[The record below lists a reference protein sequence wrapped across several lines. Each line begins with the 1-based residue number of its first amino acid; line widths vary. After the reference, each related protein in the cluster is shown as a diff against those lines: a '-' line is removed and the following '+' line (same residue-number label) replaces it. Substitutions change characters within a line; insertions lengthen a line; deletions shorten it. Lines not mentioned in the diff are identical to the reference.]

1 VHCRLFRCTV
11 KRSEV
16 SSSYFTLFQE
26 IPMALYAP
34 PSGSIEATRQRIVE
48 LVGTGPSARRAPASL
63 DDAPVV
69 LALQLQAIDN
79 FVEMIRLRTELADRD
94 RRIAT
99 LRVGLRTWRE
109 RTGLEEAGRRSDASE
124 ARDREREII
133 SLLHQQM
140 QVADAATA
148 ELERI
153 RALPWWRR
161 LKG

>member
-1 VHCRLFRCTV
+1 
-11 KRSEV
+11 
-16 SSSYFTLFQE
+16 
-26 IPMALYAP
+26 MALHAASP
-34 PSGSIEATRQRIVE
+34 GSIEATRQRIVE

-69 LALQLQAIDN
+69 LGLQLQAIDT

-109 RTGLEEAGRRSDASE
+109 RAGLEQAGRRSDAVE

-140 QVADAATA
+140 QVADAVTG

-161 LKG
+161 VRG

>member
-1 VHCRLFRCTV
+1 MAVHA
-11 KRSEV
+11 S
-16 SSSYFTLFQE
+16 
-26 IPMALYAP
+26 P
-34 PSGSIEATRQRIVE
+34 PGSIEATRQRIVE
-48 LVGTGPSARRAPASL
+48 LVGSGPSARRAPAEL
-63 DDAPVV
+63 DDTPVV
-69 LALQLQAIDN
+69 LALQLQAIDT

-99 LRVGLRTWRE
+99 LRTGLRTWRE
-109 RTGLEEAGRRSDASE
+109 RAGLEEAGRRADAVE
-124 ARDREREII
+124 AREREREII

-161 LKG
+161 LRG

>member
-1 VHCRLFRCTV
+1 
-11 KRSEV
+11 
-16 SSSYFTLFQE
+16 
-26 IPMALYAP
+26 MAMHAAP
-34 PSGSIEATRQRIVE
+34 PGSIEATRKRIVE
-48 LVGTGPSARRAPASL
+48 LVGTGPSARRAPVPL
-63 DDAPVV
+63 DDTPVV
-69 LALQLQAIDN
+69 LALQLQAIDT

-109 RTGLEEAGRRSDASE
+109 RAGLEQAGRRSDATE

-161 LKG
+161 LRG

>member
-1 VHCRLFRCTV
+1 
-11 KRSEV
+11 
-16 SSSYFTLFQE
+16 
-26 IPMALYAP
+26 
-34 PSGSIEATRQRIVE
+34 
-48 LVGTGPSARRAPASL
+48 
-63 DDAPVV
+63 V
-69 LALQLQAIDN
+69 LALQLQAIDS

-109 RTGLEEAGRRSDASE
+109 RAGLAEAGRRGDAVE

-153 RALPWWRR
+153 RGLPWWRR
-161 LKG
+161 LRG

>member
-1 VHCRLFRCTV
+1 
-11 KRSEV
+11 
-16 SSSYFTLFQE
+16 
-26 IPMALYAP
+26 MALHAP
-34 PSGSIEATRQRIVE
+34 PSGSIEATRNRIVE
-48 LVGTGPSARRAPASL
+48 LVGTGSGARRPAAEPE
-63 DDAPVV
+63 DTPVV

-109 RTGLEEAGRRSDASE
+109 RAGLELVGRRGDATE
-124 ARDREREII
+124 AREREREII

-153 RALPWWRR
+153 RARPWWRR
-161 LKG
+161 FVG

>member
-1 VHCRLFRCTV
+1 MAVHV
-11 KRSEV
+11 
-16 SSSYFTLFQE
+16 
-26 IPMALYAP
+26 AP
-34 PSGSIEATRQRIVE
+34 SASIDATRERIVE
-48 LVGTGPSARRAPASL
+48 LVGTGPGARRAPATDDTSTVLSL
-63 DDAPVV
+63 
-69 LALQLQAIDN
+69 QMQAIDT

-109 RTGLEEAGRRSDASE
+109 RAGLAEAGRRGDAVE

-140 QVADAATA
+140 QVADSATA

-153 RALPWWRR
+153 RSRRWWRR
-161 LKG
+161 LLG

>member
-1 VHCRLFRCTV
+1 
-11 KRSEV
+11 
-16 SSSYFTLFQE
+16 
-26 IPMALYAP
+26 MALHAAP
-34 PSGSIEATRQRIVE
+34 PTSIDATSEQIVE
-48 LVGTGPSARRAPASL
+48 LVGRGQSARRSTARL
-63 DDAPVV
+63 DETPIV
-69 LALQLQAIDN
+69 LALQLQAIDT
-79 FVEMIRLRTELADRD
+79 FVEMVRVRTELADRD

-99 LRVGLRTWRE
+99 LTVGLRTWRE
-109 RTGLEEAGRRSDASE
+109 RAGVEQADRRRDASE

-161 LKG
+161 LRG

>member
-1 VHCRLFRCTV
+1 
-11 KRSEV
+11 
-16 SSSYFTLFQE
+16 
-26 IPMALYAP
+26 MALHAP
-34 PSGSIEATRQRIVE
+34 PSGSVEDTRKRIVE

-69 LALQLQAIDN
+69 LALQLQAIDT

-109 RTGLEEAGRRSDASE
+109 RAGLEQAGRRTDADE
-124 ARDREREII
+124 ARAREREII
-133 SLLHQQM
+133 SLVHQQM
-140 QVADAATA
+140 QVADSATA

>member
-1 VHCRLFRCTV
+1 
-11 KRSEV
+11 
-16 SSSYFTLFQE
+16 
-26 IPMALYAP
+26 M
-34 PSGSIEATRQRIVE
+34 
-48 LVGTGPSARRAPASL
+48 
-63 DDAPVV
+63 V
-69 LALQLQAIDN
+69 LALQLQAIDT

-109 RTGLEEAGRRSDASE
+109 RAGLEQAGRRSDATE

-161 LKG
+161 LRG

>member
-1 VHCRLFRCTV
+1 MYGP
-11 KRSEV
+11 RSEV
-16 SSSYFTLFQE
+16 SPSYFTLFQE
-26 IPMALYAP
+26 IPMALHAS
-34 PSGSIEATRQRIVE
+34 PSGSVEATRERIVE
-48 LVGTGPSARRAPASL
+48 LVGTGPSARRAPAQL
-63 DDAPVV
+63 DDTPVV
-69 LALQLQAIDN
+69 LALQLQAIDS

-109 RTGLEEAGRRSDASE
+109 RAGIEQAGRRGDAIE

-161 LKG
+161 IKG

>member
-1 VHCRLFRCTV
+1 
-11 KRSEV
+11 
-16 SSSYFTLFQE
+16 
-26 IPMALYAP
+26 MALHAP
-34 PSGSIEATRQRIVE
+34 PPAPIEATRERIVE
-48 LVGTGPSARRAPASL
+48 LVGTDARARREPAQL
-63 DDAPVV
+63 DDTPVV
-69 LALQLQAIDN
+69 LALQLQAIDS

-109 RTGLEEAGRRSDASE
+109 RAGLEQAGRRGDATE
-124 ARDREREII
+124 AREREREII

-153 RALPWWRR
+153 RALRWWQRIR
-161 LKG
+161 G

>member
-1 VHCRLFRCTV
+1 
-11 KRSEV
+11 
-16 SSSYFTLFQE
+16 
-26 IPMALYAP
+26 MALHAP
-34 PSGSIEATRQRIVE
+34 PSGSIEATRNRIVE
-48 LVGTGPSARRAPASL
+48 LVGTGSGARRPAAEPE
-63 DDAPVV
+63 DTPVV

-99 LRVGLRTWRE
+99 LRLGLRTWRE
-109 RTGLEEAGRRSDASE
+109 RAGLELVGRRGDATE
-124 ARDREREII
+124 AREREREII

-161 LKG
+161 FRG

>member
-1 VHCRLFRCTV
+1 
-11 KRSEV
+11 
-16 SSSYFTLFQE
+16 
-26 IPMALYAP
+26 MALHAAP
-34 PSGSIEATRQRIVE
+34 PTSIDATREHIVR
-48 LVGTGPSARRAPASL
+48 LVGTGQRARRSPAGL
-63 DDAPVV
+63 DETPVV
-69 LALQLQAIDN
+69 LALQLQAIDS
-79 FVEMIRLRTELADRD
+79 FVEMVRLRTELADRD

-99 LRVGLRTWRE
+99 LTVGLRTWRE
-109 RTGLEEAGRRSDASE
+109 RAGVEAADRRRDAGE

-161 LKG
+161 LRG